1 MEGDKAGHTIIKSEI
16 ISGTPDKI
24 GVESKDGVTTITW
37 VGGDTGA
44 AGGAAGEKGPRGDKG
59 ETGDKGAKGET
70 GDKGAKG
77 ETGDKGAK
85 GETGDKGAKGDKG
98 EKGDAGRQVIE
109 GHGITATVDS
119 ANDTLTIAAK
129 TKPNGGISAQSE
141 GLSIDTDNA
150 TIKVD
155 DAGKVAAVTGTITA
169 GETPSVATA
178 DANKLAKA
186 GEVAEAIKAA
196 KTSVT
201 NADATTTVTQD
212 GNVYKV
218 AAKVAENKGLD
229 KTTDG
234 LAVKQGSGITV
245 NNDGVSVHAKD
256 NGGLTVGTDGVSVN
270 TDGTTIKLDDAGKVS
285 AVTGAI
291 TAGDNAGVAEADKG
305 KLAKAG
311 EVVAAI
317 NKAKTKVVAGS
328 GIKVT
333 SSGNE
338 YTVSADL
345 PFTKNADKSI
355 SLNEEGVIRNVA
367 NGRVAKDSKDAV
379 NGSQLHA
386 VERRLSGNM
395 DKLNHRIDKV
405 GKRADAGTASAI
417 ATANLLQS
425 YRPGLSAATA
435 AVGEYRGQSAVAVGY
450 SRLSDNGKYGVK
462 LSLGANTQGNVGAG
476 AGVAYFW

>member
-270 TDGTTIKLDDAGKVS
+270 TDGTTIKVDDAGNVS
-285 AVTGAI
+285 AVTGTI
-291 TAGDNAGVAEADKG
+291 TAGNDASVADDDKG

-311 EVVAAI
+311 EVAAAI

>member
-1 MEGDKAGHTIIKSEI
+1 MKS
-16 ISGTPDKI
+16 
-24 GVESKDGVTTITW
+24 
-37 VGGDTGA
+37 
-44 AGGAAGEKGPRGDKG
+44 
-59 ETGDKGAKGET
+59 
-70 GDKGAKG
+70 
-77 ETGDKGAK
+77 
-85 GETGDKGAKGDKG
+85 
-98 EKGDAGRQVIE
+98 
-109 GHGITATVDS
+109 
-119 ANDTLTIAAK
+119 
-129 TKPNGGISAQSE
+129 
-141 GLSIDTDNA
+141 
-150 TIKVD
+150 
-155 DAGKVAAVTGTITA
+155 GKVSAVTGTITA

-186 GEVAEAIKAA
+186 GEVAEAIK
-196 KTSVT
+196 S
-201 NADATTTVTQD
+201 
-212 GNVYKV
+212 
-218 AAKVAENKGLD
+218 
-229 KTTDG
+229 
-234 LAVKQGSGITV
+234 
-245 NNDGVSVHAKD
+245 
-256 NGGLTVGTDGVSVN
+256 
-270 TDGTTIKLDDAGKVS
+270 
-285 AVTGAI
+285 
-291 TAGDNAGVAEADKG
+291 
-305 KLAKAG
+305 
-311 EVVAAI
+311 
-317 NKAKTKVVAGS
+317 AKTKVVAGS

-476 AGVAYFW
+476 AGAGVAYFW